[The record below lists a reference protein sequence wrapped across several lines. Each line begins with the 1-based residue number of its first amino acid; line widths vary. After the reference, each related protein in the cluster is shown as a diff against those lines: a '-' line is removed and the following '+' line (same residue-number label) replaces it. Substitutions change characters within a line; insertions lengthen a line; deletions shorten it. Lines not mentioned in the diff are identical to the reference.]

1 MVPKAGIEP
10 ARVLPHRFLRPTRL
24 PIPPLRHGVIASN
37 AAAKIRIFSFLS
49 TGFEKNLLFC
59 FSYPENAY
67 FCSFK
72 IISQMSGRYVSIFAG
87 KATQDLGARIA
98 EAYGRQEQ
106 NPDFKLGKSSVVVFS
121 DGEFQPSYDESIRG
135 HHVYIV
141 QSTMSPTHNLME
153 LLLMID
159 AAKRA
164 SAHKIIAVI
173 PYFGW
178 ARQDRK
184 DQPRVS
190 IGSKLVANLL
200 TAAGV
205 NRIITLDLHADQIQG
220 FFDIPVD
227 ALYASSLF
235 IDYIQKLQIE
245 DLQIASPDVGGSK
258 RASAYAKRLGCDLAI
273 CHKHRPRANVVDSMT
288 LIGDVKDKNVI
299 LIDDIIDTAGT
310 IVKAGQ
316 VLMDNGAKSVRAFA
330 THAVCSGPA
339 MERLDNSVFSE
350 VVVTDSIPLPANAS
364 KKIHVVSTAELFA
377 DVIHRIES
385 YESISSL
392 FK

>member
-1 MVPKAGIEP
+1 M
-10 ARVLPHRFLRPTRL
+10 
-24 PIPPLRHGVIASN
+24 
-37 AAAKIRIFSFLS
+37 
-49 TGFEKNLLFC
+49 
-59 FSYPENAY
+59 
-67 FCSFK
+67 
-72 IISQMSGRYVSIFAG
+72 SQRYVTIFAG
-87 KATQDLGARIA
+87 RATKDLGAKIA
-98 EAYGRQEQ
+98 ESYGA
-106 NPDFKLGKSSVVVFS
+106 PLGKSIVTEFS
-121 DGEFQPSYDESIRG
+121 DHEFQPSFEESIRG
-135 HHVYIV
+135 HHVFIV
-141 QSTMSPTHNLME
+141 QSTMAPTDNLME

-190 IGSKLVANLL
+190 IGAKLVANLIQ
-200 TAAGV
+200 AAGV

-235 IDYIQKLQIE
+235 IDHIKKMNIE
-245 DLQIASPDVGGSK
+245 DLLIASPDIGGSK
-258 RASAYAKRLGCDLAI
+258 RASAYAKRLDCDLAI
-273 CHKHRPRANVVDSMT
+273 CHKQRSRANVVDSMT

-299 LIDDIIDTAGT
+299 IMDDIIDTAGT

-316 VLMDNGAKSVRAFA
+316 VMMDNGAKSVRAFA

-339 MERLDNSVFSE
+339 MERLDNSVFEE
-350 VVVTDSIPLPANAS
+350 VVVTDSIPLPPSAS
-364 KKIHVVSTAELFA
+364 KKIKVVSTADLFA
-377 DVIHRIES
+377 DVIRRIEN